1 AAEKRSFDHLLV
13 TARMVDVASS
23 WSAGGQR
30 DDSISNGGSIPSEVA
45 DLARKYEY
53 VLPDPRC
60 SLQRVVVDL
69 KLKIRNSVKV
79 QMRIKQ
85 GAVQLAKATKRNCDL
100 MKKELRDL
108 SDTISEMQED
118 LQVLNVYDTGA
129 FDEADSNN
137 SPVTEDAPTAGSA
150 TVYCSSAAEE
160 NEDGGGGANENAA
173 PNPRLLAL
181 QEELEKEL
189 KMKKSL
195 ERILTLNAGTKVMD
209 DSKGLLDDSKAKI
222 ALLRMQIEKLNN
234 QEAMELTTG
243 KDARSHTEL
252 MIEDLLFRLRKE
264 TVLVDGARKAKRAL
278 TMQKKT
284 DQKGLL
290 DATQT
295 LHQSEEKLDLIR
307 LALLKYSEQLGE
319 ESAVLRRSVRDE
331 VAESR
336 RLASTP
342 SMPISTIPS
351 GSATV
356 PRPFSSPPPSAP
368 SSPVSESPGKC
379 ASLPRTFGRRQSLFP
394 PTLAVSGRLEV
405 RLIGCQNLL
414 SEVPER
420 AARERDSALLSSSM
434 TTSGGADA
442 LRRQMRG
449 SRTARW
455 SVQQPSQ
462 TPPTPLSQL
471 RHVGAWCASTDTVSL
486 AAADSPMQRGGGG
499 AAAVYYSPPRAATA
513 AAAALPLP
521 MVECRHLYHAAYAS
535 HTACDDSCLAMGRVV
550 TLLQTP
556 SSTADGHGHRHQQRH
571 DDGKP
576 PMASH
581 RRSTSHQSGLMS
593 SASKLPQQTDDI
605 FAVLRLDSKVVGHT
619 EARPLSQ
626 QAWDQRF
633 SIELDRS
640 KELEMEVYYKDA
652 RSMVAF
658 TAVKLGALVEP
669 NDRAGM
675 VLHLEPHGDLFAEF
689 KYLNPVVSRKPKL
702 ERQKRLFRVKERGG
716 TGKTRSGWRSL
727 LGGSTRDRTSER
739 ETDDLQERLG
749 PLDLGKGGYSPQGRT
764 TAAGGGTTT
773 PDRPSIY
780 GGDASPRTI
789 PSSPLAKPG
798 FITQKSLGGS
808 SYGLREDEI
817 PQYNAEQRRQSSPA
831 VKAYQLY
838 QAEGQS
844 GPPARPPPPPPP
856 HASSTPSSSR
866 AAAAAAT
873 KPGEHAPVVASDVN
887 LSIDHFRLISVLGR
901 GHFGKVI
908 LAQLNSPV
916 HSGSDYFALKVLKKG
931 DILARDEVESI
942 MVERRIFECASRA
955 RHPFLVNLFACIQS
969 REHVFFVME
978 YSMGGD
984 LMRHIHDDIFTEE
997 RSCFYA
1003 ACVLLGL
1010 KFLHENNIIYRDL
1023 KLDNLLMDK
1032 DGYVKLADFGLCK
1045 EKMGPHDRTSTFCGT
1060 PEFLAPEILTDS
1072 SYTRAIDW
1080 WGLGVLIFEMLVGEP
1095 PFSGEDEEEIF
1106 DSIVNDDVRYPRF
1119 LSIESISIMRR
1130 LMRKTPEKRIGTGE
1144 KDAAE
1149 VQSQRF
1155 FKHINWDWD
1164 KLLAKKL
1171 KPPFVPTI
1179 RNMEDVSNFDDEF
1192 THEKPRFSSAKDKRV
1207 ISSVDQTQFREF
1219 DFSLIAERF

>member
-1 AAEKRSFDHLLV
+1 
-13 TARMVDVASS
+13 MVDVASTWTS
-23 WSAGGQR
+23 SGQR
-30 DDSISNGGSIPSEVA
+30 DDSISNGSSIPSEVA
-45 DLARKYEY
+45 HLARKYEY
-53 VLPDPRC
+53 ILPDPRC

-69 KLKIRNSVKV
+69 KFKIRNSIKV

-85 GAVQLAKATKRNCDL
+85 GVVQLSKATKRNYDL
-100 MKKELRDL
+100 LKKEQRDL
-108 SDTISEMQED
+108 ADLISDMQED

-129 FDEADSNN
+129 FDEADINN
-137 SPVTEDAPTAGSA
+137 SPVTEDAPTSGSA
-150 TVYCSSAAEE
+150 TVYSSAPEE
-160 NEDGGGGANENAA
+160 SEEGANENAA
-173 PNPRLLAL
+173 PNPRLVAL

-195 ERILTLNAGTKVMD
+195 EKILTLNNGTKVTD

-243 KDARSHTEL
+243 KNARSHTEL

-264 TVLVDGARKAKRAL
+264 TVLVDGARKAKRVL

-307 LALLKYSEQLGE
+307 LALTKYAEQLGE
-319 ESAVLRRSVRDE
+319 ESATLRRSVRDE

-342 SMPISTIPS
+342 SLPISTIPS
-351 GSATV
+351 GSGSSTM
-356 PRPFSSPPPSAP
+356 PRFSSPPPSAP
-368 SSPVSESPGKC
+368 SSPISESPGKC
-379 ASLPRTFGRRQSLFP
+379 SSLPRTFGRRQSLLP

-414 SEVPER
+414 SEVPDR
-420 AARERDSALLSSSM
+420 AARERDSSSSM
-434 TTSGGADA
+434 TTSGGAEL
-442 LRRQMRG
+442 LRKQMKS

-455 SVQQPSQ
+455 SVQQSGSPTSPFRPTSPSRPISPILGWCSSAETVSVSGSPQ
-462 TPPTPLSQL
+462 LSG
-471 RHVGAWCASTDTVSL
+471 VGAS
-486 AAADSPMQRGGGG
+486 
-499 AAAVYYSPPRAATA
+499 
-513 AAAALPLP
+513 PLP
-521 MVECRHLYHAAYAS
+521 MIECRHLSHAAYAP
-535 HTACDDSCLAMGRVV
+535 HAACDDSCLAMGRVV
-550 TLLQTP
+550 TMMP
-556 SSTADGHGHRHQQRH
+556 SALMMMATEGGAAGHHRQRH
-571 DDGKP
+571 GKP
-576 PMASH
+576 PLMAAH
-581 RRSTSHQSGLMS
+581 RRSTSHQSGLMH
-593 SASKLPQQTDDI
+593 SASKLPTQTDDI
-605 FAVLRLDSKVVGHT
+605 IAVLRLDSKVVGHT

-633 SIELDRS
+633 SIDLDRS
-640 KELEMEVYYKDA
+640 KELEIEVYYKDA

-716 TGKTRSGWRSL
+716 TGKTQSGWRSL
-727 LGGSTRDRTSER
+727 LGRSTRDRPSER
-739 ETDDLQERLG
+739 ESDDLQERLG
-749 PLDLGKGGYSPQGRT
+749 PLELGKGGVSQR
-764 TAAGGGTTT
+764 AGSST

-780 GGDASPRTI
+780 GGDASPRTL
-789 PSSPLAKPG
+789 PSSPLAKPA
-798 FITQKSLGGS
+798 FQTQKSIGNS
-808 SYGLREDEI
+808 TYAFREDEI
-817 PQYNAEQRRQSSPA
+817 PNFSSEQRRQSSPA
-831 VKAYQLY
+831 VKAYQVH
-838 QAEGQS
+838 AGDTPS
-844 GPPARPPPPPPP
+844 GPPSRPPPPPP
-856 HASSTPSSSR
+856 HASVPLSSKV
-866 AAAAAAT
+866 AVAPT
-873 KPGEHAPVVASDVN
+873 LKPGEHAPALPSDLS

-916 HSGSDYFALKVLKKG
+916 HNGANEYYALKVLKKG

-942 MVERRIFECASRA
+942 MVERRIFETASRA
-955 RHPFLVNLFACIQS
+955 HHPFLVNLFACLQS

-1003 ACVLLGL
+1003 SCVLLGL
-1010 KFLHENNIIYRDL
+1010 KFLHENSIIYRDL

-1045 EKMGPHDRTSTFCGT
+1045 EKMGAHDRTSTFCGT

-1130 LMRKTPEKRIGTGE
+1130 LMRKTPEKRIGSGD

-1179 RNMEDVSNFDDEF
+1179 KNMEDVSNFDDEF
-1192 THEKPRFSSAKDKRV
+1192 TREKPRFSSAKDKRV
-1207 ISSVDQTQFREF
+1207 ITTVEQAQFRDF

>member
-1 AAEKRSFDHLLV
+1 
-13 TARMVDVASS
+13 MVDVVPS
-23 WSAGGQR
+23 WSGSSGQR
-30 DDSISNGGSIPSEVA
+30 DDSMSNGSSIPAEVA

-60 SLQRVVVDL
+60 SLQRVVIDL
-69 KLKIRNSVKV
+69 KAKIRNALKV
-79 QMRIKQ
+79 QMRMKQ
-85 GAVQLAKATKRNCDL
+85 GATQLAKATRRNCDL
-100 MKKELRDL
+100 LKREMRDL
-108 SDTISEMQED
+108 SDSISEMQED

-129 FDEADSNN
+129 FDEVEPNS
-137 SPVTEDAPTAGSA
+137 SPVTEDAPSSGGG
-150 TVYCSSAAEE
+150 TVYCSSATEDCEREE
-160 NEDGGGGANENAA
+160 GANENAA
-173 PNPRLLAL
+173 PNPRLVAL

-195 ERILTLNAGTKVMD
+195 ERILTLNSGTASRVVD

-234 QEAMELTTG
+234 QEAMELSTG

-264 TVLVDGARKAKRAL
+264 TVLVDGARKAKRML
-278 TMQKKT
+278 SMQKKT
-284 DQKGLL
+284 DQKGLN

-295 LHQSEEKLDLIR
+295 LVQSEEKLDLIR
-307 LALLKYSEQLGE
+307 LALTKYAEQLGE
-319 ESAVLRRSVRDE
+319 ESVALRRSVREE
-331 VAESR
+331 VTESR
-336 RLASTP
+336 RLACTP
-342 SMPISTIPS
+342 SLPISTMTGSSSS

-356 PRPFSSPPPSAP
+356 PRFSSPPPSAP
-368 SSPVSESPGKC
+368 SSPISESPSKC

-414 SEVPER
+414 SEVPDR
-420 AARERDSALLSSSM
+420 AARERDAALMSTASGA
-434 TTSGGADA
+434 SGGGVEGM
-442 LRRQMRG
+442 RRQMRG
-449 SRTARW
+449 GRTAR
-455 SVQQPSQ
+455 SVQ
-462 TPPTPLSQL
+462 PPLHL
-471 RHVGAWCASTDTVSL
+471 RHVGAWCYSADTVSESGGTL
-486 AAADSPMQRGGGG
+486 SSRSAGGGG
-499 AAAVYYSPPRAATA
+499 STVASSASSTLASCASRATA
-513 AAAALPLP
+513 GAPSSLCP
-521 MVECRHLYHAAYAS
+521 MTIEYRHLYHAAYAP
-535 HTACDDSCLAMGRVV
+535 HTACDDSCLATSMMSMTAV
-550 TLLQTP
+550 TEQP
-556 SSTADGHGHRHQQRH
+556 SAGMMAAGSRHHHH
-571 DDGKP
+571 DVSSSKP
-576 PMASH
+576 PAAPHH
-581 RRSTSHQSGLMS
+581 RRSASHQSSL
-593 SASKLPQQTDDI
+593 SASKLPTQTDEI
-605 FAVLRLDSKVVGHT
+605 LAVLRLDSKVVGMT
-619 EARPLSQ
+619 DARPLSQ

-716 TGKTRSGWRSL
+716 TASGKQRSGWRSL

-739 ETDDLQERLG
+739 DTDEIQERLG
-749 PLDLGKGGYSPQGRT
+749 PLELGKGSGSPHGR
-764 TAAGGGTTT
+764 AGAST
-773 PDRPSIY
+773 PDRPSLY
-780 GGDASPRTI
+780 GGDASPRTY
-789 PSSPLAKPG
+789 PHSPLAKPG
-798 FITQKSLGGS
+798 FVTQTSLTGS

-817 PQYNAEQRRQSSPA
+817 PKFGGEQRRQSSPV
-831 VKAYQLY
+831 VKAFQIQQTPHQTTDAL
-838 QAEGQS
+838 
-844 GPPARPPPPPPP
+844 PLVRPPPPPP
-856 HASSTPSSSR
+856 HAPSTPSTS
-866 AAAAAAT
+866 AKTTIVT
-873 KPGEHAPVVASDVN
+873 KPGEHAPAVVSDVN
-887 LSIDHFRLISVLGR
+887 LTIDHFRLISVLGR

-908 LAQLNSPV
+908 LAQLASPL
-916 HSGSDYFALKVLKKG
+916 HAGEHYALKVLKKG

-942 MVERRIFECASRA
+942 MVERRIFETASRA
-955 RHPFLVNLFACIQS
+955 RHPFLVNLYACLQS

-1023 KLDNLLMDK
+1023 KLDNLLMDR

-1045 EKMGPHDRTSTFCGT
+1045 EKMGPHDRTATFCGT
-1060 PEFLAPEILTDS
+1060 PEFLAPEILTDA

-1130 LMRKTPEKRIGTGE
+1130 LMRKTPEKRIGNGE

-1179 RNMEDVSNFDDEF
+1179 RNIEDVSNFDEEF
-1192 THEKPRFSSAKDKRV
+1192 TREKPRFSSAKDKRV
-1207 ISSVDQTQFREF
+1207 ITAVDQTQFRDF

>member
-1 AAEKRSFDHLLV
+1 
-13 TARMVDVASS
+13 M
-23 WSAGGQR
+23 
-30 DDSISNGGSIPSEVA
+30 N
-45 DLARKYEY
+45 
-53 VLPDPRC
+53 
-60 SLQRVVVDL
+60 
-69 KLKIRNSVKV
+69 
-79 QMRIKQ
+79 
-85 GAVQLAKATKRNCDL
+85 
-100 MKKELRDL
+100 
-108 SDTISEMQED
+108 
-118 LQVLNVYDTGA
+118 
-129 FDEADSNN
+129 EADVNN
-137 SPVTEDAPTAGSA
+137 SPVTEDAPTSGNA

-160 NEDGGGGANENAA
+160 NEEGANENAA

-195 ERILTLNAGTKVMD
+195 EKILTLNNGTKVMD

-234 QEAMELTTG
+234 QEAMELSTG

-264 TVLVDGARKAKRAL
+264 TVLVDGARKATRVL

-284 DQKGLL
+284 DQKGLM

-307 LALLKYSEQLGE
+307 LALTKYAELLGE
-319 ESAVLRRSVRDE
+319 ESASLRRSVRDE
-331 VAESR
+331 VSESR
-336 RLASTP
+336 RLACTP
-342 SMPISTIPS
+342 SLPISTHPPSSSMTSS

-356 PRPFSSPPPSAP
+356 PRFSSPPPSAP
-368 SSPVSESPGKC
+368 SSPISESPGKC

-414 SEVPER
+414 AEVPER
-420 AARERDSALLSSSM
+420 ASRERDSAMLSSSM
-434 TTSGGADA
+434 TSSGGADD
-442 LRRQMRG
+442 LRRRMRG

-455 SVQQPSQ
+455 SVQQSQ
-462 TPPTPLSQL
+462 LPQPPNL
-471 RHVGAWCASTDTVSL
+471 RHVAGGWCASADTVSL
-486 AAADSPMQRGGGG
+486 AASDMSGSSSSPLLLQRQPG
-499 AAAVYYSPPRAATA
+499 A
-513 AAAALPLP
+513 AAAAAYPLP
-521 MVECRHLYHAAYAS
+521 MLECRHLYHAAYAP
-535 HTACDDSCLAMGRVV
+535 HAACDDSCLAMGKV
-550 TLLQTP
+550 TLLPPTAT
-556 SSTADGHGHRHQQRH
+556 STLTSEGHHRHRR
-571 DDGKP
+571 DEGKP
-576 PMASH
+576 PLATPSH
-581 RRSTSHQSGLMS
+581 RRSTSHQSGLMMH
-593 SASKLPQQTDDI
+593 ASKLPTQTDDI
-605 FAVLRLDSKVVGHT
+605 IAVLRLDSKVVGHT

-633 SIELDRS
+633 SIDLDRS
-640 KELEMEVYYKDA
+640 KELEIEVYYKDA

-716 TGKTRSGWRSL
+716 TGTGKQRSGWRSL

-739 ETDDLQERLG
+739 ETDDLQERLV
-749 PLDLGKGGYSPQGRT
+749 PLELGGGGRSPHAAR
-764 TAAGGGTTT
+764 AAGAST

-780 GGDASPRTI
+780 GGDASPRTL

-817 PQYNAEQRRQSSPA
+817 PAFNAEQRRQSSPA
-831 VKAYQLY
+831 VKAYHVHATGADQICGSTGSLGLGLGAMFAY
-838 QAEGQS
+838 WIRS
-844 GPPARPPPPPPP
+844 LPPARPPPPPPP
-856 HASSTPSSSR
+856 HAGPSSSSSSR
-866 AAAAAAT
+866 AAAAAAPAL
-873 KPGEHAPVVASDVN
+873 KPGEHAPQVPSDVN
-887 LSIDHFRLISVLGR
+887 LGINDFRLISVLGR

-908 LAQLNSPV
+908 LAQLNSASQ
-916 HSGSDYFALKVLKKG
+916 SGEYYALKVLKKG

-942 MVERRIFECASRA
+942 MVERRIFETASRA
-955 RHPFLVNLFACIQS
+955 RHPFLVNLFACLQS

-984 LMRHIHDDIFTEE
+984 LMRHIHDDIFSEE

-1010 KFLHENNIIYRDL
+1010 KFLHENSIIYRDL

-1045 EKMGPHDRTSTFCGT
+1045 ERMGPHDRTSTFCGT

-1149 VQSQRF
+1149 VQGQRF

-1192 THEKPRFSSAKDKRV
+1192 TREKPRFSSAKDKRV
-1207 ISSVDQTQFREF
+1207 ISSVDQTQFRDF